1 LSDAHT
7 VDHLGVTGNL
17 TNRRERIEC
26 KCMSE
31 SLFSLSY
38 RNDAFALTI
47 PRNIGNL
54 SGNGTNLVFENVFL
68 INGIPNTNITMCI
81 YVWVLCLV

>member
-1 LSDAHT
+1 VS
-7 VDHLGVTGNL
+7 GNL
-17 TNRRERIEC
+17 THRWERIKC
-26 KCMSE
+26 KCMPK
-31 SLFSLSY
+31 SLFSLSHG
-38 RNDAFALTI
+38 NDALAITI

-81 YVWVLCLV
+81 YVWSLV